1 MISAEILRKLAD
13 IGFMATSGGFF
24 RQAESIFKAIELNK
38 KNNVLPYMG
47 MALNLMNMEK
57 GQEALD
63 ILEKKALKI
72 EPDNHVLQAFKAMA
86 LMLLGRNSESET
98 CLNGIVAKS
107 TDDLAQNLAKNL
119 LSELHRS
126 DK

>member
-1 MISAEILRKLAD
+1 MINAEILRKLAD

-24 RQAESIFKAIELNK
+24 RQAESIFKAIELNRK
-38 KNNVLPYMG
+38 DNILPHMG

-72 EPDNHVLQAFKAMA
+72 EPDNHVLHAFKAMA
-86 LMLLGRNSESET
+86 LMLLGRNSESEN
-98 CLNGIVAKS
+98 CLNNIMTKS
-107 TDDLAQNLAKNL
+107 TDNVSKNLAQNLL
-119 LSELHRS
+119 EELHRS